1 MKPHLMTTLGLLAM
15 PLTPAGAT
23 PPDPM
28 VSAREMAQQIHTGAL
43 TSEAAVTQAL
53 NRIAEK
59 NPALN
64 AVVTLNPL
72 ALPQA
77 READAAVKRGDRL
90 GPLHG
95 VPIVV
100 KDTYST
106 AGVLTTAGYP
116 ALKDYVPTEDSV
128 VVSLL
133 RKAGAIIVGKGNTP
147 TLAMD
152 MQTDN
157 PVFGRTNNPWKV
169 ERTSGGSTGGDTVA
183 VATGMAALG
192 FGSDLAGSLRIPTA
206 YCGIYGLKTT
216 YGVVSKVGHVPPL
229 PGAIDGLHSLAV
241 LGPVARSIDDLRLA
255 LEVIAQ
261 PDSRD
266 RTVVPHLP
274 ESTAPKPIKSLRVAW
289 VDEFGG
295 IPVSAE
301 IRAQIRAFAARLE
314 AAGAHVEQAQPK
326 NFPYQQVWET
336 WGGLVAHQGGYD
348 VPDFAKALG
357 EFFAAGSVK
366 NIPHQRQ
373 IIGTTSVAKYMTLLT
388 KQRDY
393 SNQLENFLD
402 DYDLWLCPVSSTT
415 AFAHLRPTSHFGDF
429 SVYDTPLVVDGQNV
443 PYYVATQSYTTL
455 FAVTENPVVTM
466 PLGLDSQG
474 LPIGV
479 QLVGKR
485 YGDFALLQAA
495 EALDAYHDRV
505 ELR

>member
-1 MKPHLMTTLGLLAM
+1 MKHPLMTVLSLLAL
-15 PLTPAGAT
+15 PLVPAHAL
-23 PPDPM
+23 PPDNLP
-28 VSAREMAQQIHTGAL
+28 SARELAQQIRTGSL
-43 TSEAAVTQAL
+43 SSEAAVSQAL
-53 NRIAEK
+53 ERIAEL

-64 AVVTLNPL
+64 AVVTLNPR
-72 ALPQA
+72 ALEQA
-77 READAAVKRGDRL
+77 READAAQRRGDPL

-106 AGVLTTAGYP
+106 AGILTTAGYP
-116 ALKDYVPTEDSV
+116 GLKDYVPSEDSV

-133 RKAGAIIVGKGNTP
+133 RRAGAIVLGKGNTP

-157 PVFGRTNNPWKV
+157 PLFGRTNNPWNP

-192 FGSDLAGSLRIPTA
+192 FGSDLAGSLRLPTA

-241 LGPVARSIDDLRLA
+241 LGPVARSVDDLRLA

-266 RTVVPHLP
+266 RTVVPLLP
-274 ESTAPKPIKSLRVAW
+274 APVQPKTLTSLRVAW
-289 VDEFGG
+289 ADSFGG

-301 IRAQIRAFAARLE
+301 IKDRIRAFAARLQ
-314 AAGAHVEQAQPK
+314 AAGAHVVQTEPQA
-326 NFPYQQVWET
+326 FPYEQVWET

-348 VPDFAKALG
+348 VPNFAKALS
-357 EFFAAGSVK
+357 EVFAAGSVK

-373 IIGTTSVAKYMTLLT
+373 IIGRTSVPKYMTLLSA
-388 KQRDY
+388 QRQY
-393 SNQLENFLD
+393 STQLENFLD
-402 DYDLWLCPVSSTT
+402 DYDVWVVPVSSTT
-415 AFAHLRPTSHFGDF
+415 AFAHQKPTSHFGDF
-429 SVYDTPLVVDGQNV
+429 GVYSKPLQVDGQPV

-455 FAVTENPVVTM
+455 FAVTENPVVTL

-485 YGDFALLQAA
+485 YADYALLQAA
-495 EALDAYHDRV
+495 KLVDAYTD
-505 ELR
+505 

>member
-1 MKPHLMTTLGLLAM
+1 MKPHLMTALGLLAL
-15 PLTPAGAT
+15 PLTPLGAS
-23 PPDPM
+23 PPDPLL
-28 VSAREMAQQIHTGAL
+28 SARETARQIRTGAL
-43 TSEAAVTQAL
+43 TSEAAVTEAL
-53 NRIAEK
+53 GRIAEK

-64 AVVTLNPL
+64 AIVALNPL
-72 ALPQA
+72 ALEQA
-77 READAAVKRGDRL
+77 RAADAAVRAGGPL

-106 AGVLTTAGYP
+106 AGILTTAGYP
-116 ALKDYVPTEDSV
+116 ALKSYVPEQDSV
-128 VVSLL
+128 VVALL

-157 PVFGRTNNPWKV
+157 PLFGRTNNPWNVAK
-169 ERTSGGSTGGDTVA
+169 TSGGSTGGDTVA

-229 PGAIDGLHSLAV
+229 PGAVDGLHSLAV

-255 LEVIAQ
+255 LDVIAQ
-261 PDSRD
+261 PDARD
-266 RTVVPHLP
+266 RTVVPLLP
-274 ESTAPKPIKSLRVAW
+274 EPATPRPVKSLRVAW
-289 VDEFGG
+289 VDSFGG

-314 AAGAHVEQAQPK
+314 AAGAHVVQAEPR
-326 NFPYQQVWET
+326 NFPYEQVWET

-348 VPDFAKALG
+348 VPDVFKAMG

-366 NIPHQRQ
+366 DIPHQRK
-373 IIGTTSVAKYMTLLT
+373 IIGTTSVVKYMTLLT
-388 KQRDY
+388 QQRDY
-393 SNQLENFLD
+393 STQLENFLD

-415 AFAHLRPTSHFGDF
+415 AFSHLKPRSYFGDF
-429 SVYDTPLVVDGQNV
+429 GVYNTPLLVDGQKV

-455 FAVTENPVVTM
+455 FAVTENPVVMM

-485 YGDFALLQAA
+485 YADRALLQAA
-495 EALDAYHDRV
+495 EVLDAYHDR
-505 ELR
+505 LRL

>member
-1 MKPHLMTTLGLLAM
+1 MKPHLMTALGLLAL
-15 PLTPAGAT
+15 PLTPLGAT
-23 PPDPM
+23 PPDHFL
-28 VSAREMAQQIHTGAL
+28 SARETARQIRNGTMS
-43 TSEAAVTQAL
+43 SEAAVSEAL
-53 NRIAEK
+53 RRVADK
-59 NPALN
+59 NSALN

-72 ALPQA
+72 ALEQA
-77 READAAVKRGDRL
+77 RVADAAVRAGGPL

-106 AGVLTTAGYP
+106 AGILTMAGYP
-116 ALKDYVPTEDSV
+116 ALKNYVPKEDSV
-128 VVSLL
+128 VVGLL

-157 PVFGRTNNPWKV
+157 PIFGRTNNPWNM

-216 YGVVSKVGHVPPL
+216 YGVVSKIGHVPPL

-255 LEVIAQ
+255 LQVIAL
-261 PDSRD
+261 PDPRD
-266 RTVVPHLP
+266 RTVVPLLP
-274 ESTAPKPIKSLRVAW
+274 EPVTPKPVTSLRVAW
-289 VDEFGG
+289 VDSFGG
-295 IPVSAE
+295 VPVSAE
-301 IRAQIRAFAARLE
+301 IRARIRAFAAQLE
-314 AAGAHVEQAQPK
+314 AAGAQVEQAEPK
-326 NFPYQQVWET
+326 NFPYEQVWET

-348 VPDFAKALG
+348 VPDFARALG

-388 KQRDY
+388 RQRDY
-393 SNQLENFLD
+393 STQLENFLD
-402 DYDLWLCPVSSTT
+402 NYDLWLCPVSSTT
-415 AFAHLRPTSHFGDF
+415 AFDHLKPTSHFGDF
-429 SVYDTPLVVDGQNV
+429 SVYDTPLQVDGQKV

-455 FAVTENPVVTM
+455 FAVTENPVVTL

-485 YGDFALLQAA
+485 YADYALLQAA
-495 EALDAYHDRV
+495 ESIDLWR
-505 ELR
+505 